1 MAAAG
6 DDAAFRGDE
15 LPPRQIKPVDFLG
28 GRGCEQPERGSVT
41 TLREVTAAI
50 NEALEIV
57 GQICDQER
65 QGRPLPA
72 KLVFYISSVITEL
85 VVSRRNTCGP
95 QTSTN
100 SWTV

>member
-1 MAAAG
+1 M
-6 DDAAFRGDE
+6 
-15 LPPRQIKPVDFLG
+15 
-28 GRGCEQPERGSVT
+28 T

-65 QGRPLPA
+65 QGRPLPG
-72 KLVFYISSVITEL
+72 KLVFYVSAVITEL

-100 SWTV
+100 SCAV

>member
-1 MAAAG
+1 M
-6 DDAAFRGDE
+6 
-15 LPPRQIKPVDFLG
+15 
-28 GRGCEQPERGSVT
+28 T

-72 KLVFYISSVITEL
+72 KLVFYISAVYPLAFRGI
-85 VVSRRNTCGP
+85 
-95 QTSTN
+95 STGRSSTQDSKLSGIGKGA
-100 SWTV
+100 SWW